1 MKSSAEFKALY
12 AAKTP
17 ASRALSER
25 ALRTLPAGVVANVK
39 YFPPYPLFMQRAGG
53 SHLWDVDG
61 NEYVDYCL
69 AFGPL
74 ILGHGHPAVARAVQ
88 ESFEKYGTTISA
100 PRTNSRSPMPRS
112 FCPCC
117 PLAARSA

>member
-25 ALRTLPAGVVANVK
+25 ASRTLPAGVVANVK

-53 SHLWDVDG
+53 SHVWDVDG

-74 ILGHGHPAVARAVQ
+74 ILGHGHPAVVRAVQ
-88 ESFEKYGTTISA
+88 ESFDKLGTTIFGTPHELEVTYA
-100 PRTNSRSPMPRS
+100 E
-112 FCPCC
+112 
-117 PLAARSA
+117 